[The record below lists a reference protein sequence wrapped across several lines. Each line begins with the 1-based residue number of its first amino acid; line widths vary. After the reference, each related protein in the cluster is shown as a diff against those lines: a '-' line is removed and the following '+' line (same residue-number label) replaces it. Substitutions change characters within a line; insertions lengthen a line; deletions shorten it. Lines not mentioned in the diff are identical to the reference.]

1 MKSKLYIAI
10 LILSIG
16 MIACRKEEATVF
28 PDYDKNWLVVD
39 DNPTDATTH
48 ARFEFYKETGIPIYI
63 NDTIGT
69 QQRKDLFGKEFTYYE
84 VLSKNYALGVE
95 QVGAPPLVQNFKYC
109 AKSDVPAA
117 LAYLRSDIM
126 PLLPKTVHVPSILLL
141 ESFSSNAFG
150 NYAFKGFNTLLVGEA
165 SKIPGMNAATKAR
178 FKAAI
183 MRAMI
188 TNTVLSGKYND
199 ILDKFYGVSRRFVT
213 TRDIYYMGTWQF
225 SQFVTG
231 LPTGTVASLQTLGF
245 ISSDPRNTSYTPY
258 TTWIDVSV
266 YLEASLANTDAQ
278 FRQLYSSYPNI
289 MTKYGYIRQI
299 LADMNIP
306 VQ

>member
-10 LILSIG
+10 LMLSIG
-16 MIACRKEEATVF
+16 MIACRKEETTVF
-28 PDYDKNWLVVD
+28 PDYDKNWLVVE
-39 DNPTDATTH
+39 DNPADATTH

-109 AKSDVPAA
+109 TKSDVPAA

-126 PLLPKTVHVPSILLL
+126 PLLPKNVHVPSILLL

-150 NYAFKGFNTLLVGEA
+150 TYAFKAFNTVLIGEA

-199 ILDKFYGVSRRFVT
+199 ILDRFYGVSRRFVT

-231 LPTGTVASLQTLGF
+231 LPAGTVATLQTLGF
-245 ISSDPRNTSYTPY
+245 ISNDPRNASYTPY
-258 TTWIDVSV
+258 TTWIDVSI
-266 YLEASLANTDAQ
+266 YLEAAFANTDAQ
-278 FRQLYSSYPNI
+278 FRQLYGSYPNI

>member
-10 LILSIG
+10 LMLSIG
-16 MIACRKEEATVF
+16 MIACRKEETTVF
-28 PDYDKNWLVVD
+28 PDYDKNWLVVE
-39 DNPTDATTH
+39 DNPADATTH

-150 NYAFKGFNTLLVGEA
+150 TYAFKGFNTVLIGEA

-199 ILDKFYGVSRRFVT
+199 ILDKFYGVSRRFAT

-231 LPTGTVASLQTLGF
+231 LPTGTVATLQTLGF
-245 ISSDPRNTSYTPY
+245 ISSDPRNASYTPY

-266 YLEASLANTDAQ
+266 YLEAALGNTDAQ